1 MLATAE
7 SKNQAV
13 SKLEALIERGRSRA
27 GNVIDHVMRHQP
39 TDRLVRGGALR
50 FRAADNRP
58 EILITVPDREREK
71 VDQTL
76 LRNAIYQMAQT
87 TDMPVKFLD
96 SLQAVAEPWGR
107 ELLAYSLQTV
117 FNRRF
122 QNKRYL
128 LRSLQQE
135 VRGFL
140 SDSYRRIDSRPVVE
154 AFATAVQEKGALPYE
169 GYVTNTK
176 IAIQAIMPEVYEP
189 VPGEVVA
196 YGLSLENSDFG
207 NGALSVR
214 GYLLR
219 VWCTNLAITQEEMR
233 QVHLGKRLDES
244 MIYSERTYELD
255 AQATV
260 SALKD
265 VIQRQLNAEQLQQ
278 HMEPIRRAND
288 RPVDASQTRD
298 MMRKALQKARS
309 RLRCRGLQLSG
320 YGEHACRE
328 QHVAAVECH
337 LLGGGKDRGRRAQAG
352 DQQGR
357 RTSPQS
363 GMSSIGR
370 GGAAP
375 PYR

>member
-1 MLATAE
+1 M
-7 SKNQAV
+7 
-13 SKLEALIERGRSRA
+13 
-27 GNVIDHVMRHQP
+27 
-39 TDRLVRGGALR
+39 
-50 FRAADNRP
+50 
-58 EILITVPDREREK
+58 PDREREK

-76 LRNAIYQMAQT
+76 HRNAIYQMAQT

-107 ELLAYSLQTV
+107 ELLAYNLQTV
-117 FNRRF
+117 FNRRL

-140 SDSYRRIDSRPVVE
+140 LDSYRRIDSRPVVE
-154 AFATAVQEKGALPYE
+154 AFAMAVEEKGALPYE
-169 GYVTNTK
+169 GYVTDTR

-214 GYLLR
+214 AYLLR
-219 VWCTNLAITQEEMR
+219 IWCTNLAITQEEMR

-278 HMEPIRRAND
+278 HMELIRWAND
-288 RPVDASQTRD
+288 RPV
-298 MMRKALQKARS
+298 ARS
-309 RLRCRGLQLSG
+309 RLRSRGLQLS
-320 YGEHACRE
+320 R
-328 QHVAAVECH
+328 
-337 LLGGGKDRGRRAQAG
+337 
-352 DQQGR
+352 
-357 RTSPQS
+357 
-363 GMSSIGR
+363 
-370 GGAAP
+370 
-375 PYR
+375 YR

>member
-128 LRSLQQE
+128 LRSLQRE
-135 VRGFL
+135 VLGFL
-140 SDSYRRIDSRPVVE
+140 SDSYRRIDS
-154 AFATAVQEKGALPYE
+154 
-169 GYVTNTK
+169 
-176 IAIQAIMPEVYEP
+176 
-189 VPGEVVA
+189 
-196 YGLSLENSDFG
+196 
-207 NGALSVR
+207 
-214 GYLLR
+214 
-219 VWCTNLAITQEEMR
+219 
-233 QVHLGKRLDES
+233 
-244 MIYSERTYELD
+244 
-255 AQATV
+255 
-260 SALKD
+260 
-265 VIQRQLNAEQLQQ
+265 
-278 HMEPIRRAND
+278 
-288 RPVDASQTRD
+288 
-298 MMRKALQKARS
+298 
-309 RLRCRGLQLSG
+309 
-320 YGEHACRE
+320 
-328 QHVAAVECH
+328 
-337 LLGGGKDRGRRAQAG
+337 
-352 DQQGR
+352 
-357 RTSPQS
+357 
-363 GMSSIGR
+363 
-370 GGAAP
+370 
-375 PYR
+375 

>member
-1 MLATAE
+1 M
-7 SKNQAV
+7 
-13 SKLEALIERGRSRA
+13 
-27 GNVIDHVMRHQP
+27 
-39 TDRLVRGGALR
+39 
-50 FRAADNRP
+50 
-58 EILITVPDREREK
+58 PDREREK

-76 LRNAIYQMAQT
+76 HRNAICQMAQT

-214 GYLLR
+214 LPSADLVYEPGHYAGGDAPGASRQAAGRVHDLLR
-219 VWCTNLAITQEEMR
+219 
-233 QVHLGKRLDES
+233 
-244 MIYSERTYELD
+244 
-255 AQATV
+255 
-260 SALKD
+260 
-265 VIQRQLNAEQLQQ
+265 
-278 HMEPIRRAND
+278 AN
-288 RPVDASQTRD
+288 V
-298 MMRKALQKARS
+298 
-309 RLRCRGLQLSG
+309 
-320 YGEHACRE
+320 
-328 QHVAAVECH
+328 
-337 LLGGGKDRGRRAQAG
+337 
-352 DQQGR
+352 
-357 RTSPQS
+357 
-363 GMSSIGR
+363 
-370 GGAAP
+370 
-375 PYR
+375 

>member
-1 MLATAE
+1 MLATTD

-13 SKLEALIERGRSRA
+13 SKLESLIERGRSYA
-27 GNVIDHVMRHQP
+27 ANVIDHVMRHQP
-39 TDRLVRGGALR
+39 TDRLVRGDALQ
-50 FRAADNRP
+50 FPAADNLP

-71 VDQTL
+71 ADQTL
-76 LRNAIYQMAQT
+76 HRNAIYQMAQT

-96 SLQAVAEPWGR
+96 SLQAAAGPWGR
-107 ELLAYSLQTV
+107 ELLAHNLQTV
-117 FNRRF
+117 FNRHL

-154 AFATAVQEKGALPYE
+154 AFAMAVQEKGALPYE
-169 GYVTNTK
+169 GYVTDTK
-176 IAIQAIMPEVYEP
+176 IGIQAIMPEVYEL

-214 GYLLR
+214 AYLLR
-219 VWCTNLAITQEEMR
+219 IWCTNLAITQEEMR

-265 VIQRQLNAEQLQQ
+265 VIQRQLNAEQLHQ
-278 HMEPIRRAND
+278 HMDLIRRAND
-288 RPVDASQTRD
+288 RPVDANQARE
-298 MMRKALQKARS
+298 MLRKALQKHEVDS
-309 RLRCRGLQLSG
+309 
-320 YGEHACRE
+320 
-328 QHVAAVECH
+328 VVEAYNSADTVNMPAGNSMWRVVERH
-337 LLGGGKDRGRRAQAG
+337 LLGGGQNRRCRAQAG
-352 DQQGR
+352 DQQGDR
-357 RTSPQS
+357 ADSQPS
-363 GMSSIGR
+363 VSND
-370 GGAAP
+370 
-375 PYR
+375 

>member
-13 SKLEALIERGRSRA
+13 SKLESLIERGRSRA
-27 GNVIDHVMRHQP
+27 ASVIDHVMRHQP
-39 TDRLVRGGALR
+39 TDRLVRGDALQ
-50 FRAADNRP
+50 FRAAENLP
-58 EILITVPDREREK
+58 EVLITLPDREQEK

-76 LRNAIYQMAQT
+76 HRNAIYQMAQT
-87 TDMPVKFLD
+87 TEMPVKFLD

-107 ELLAYSLQTV
+107 ELLAHNLQTV

-122 QNKRYL
+122 HKKRYL

-135 VRGFL
+135 LRGFL

-169 GYVTNTK
+169 GYVTDTK

-214 GYLLR
+214 AYLLR
-219 VWCTNLAITQEEMR
+219 IWCSNLAITQEEMR

-278 HMEPIRRAND
+278 HMELIRRAND
-288 RPVDASQTRD
+288 RPVDASQARD
-298 MMRKALQKARS
+298 LLRKALQKHEADS
-309 RLRCRGLQLSG
+309 VVEAYNSADTVNMPAGNSMWRLSN
-320 YGEHACRE
+320 AISW
-328 QHVAAVECH
+328 VAGKTEDAERKLEISKVAGQI
-337 LLGGGKDRGRRAQAG
+337 LGP
-352 DQQGR
+352 
-357 RTSPQS
+357 S
-363 GMSSIGR
+363 
-370 GGAAP
+370 
-375 PYR
+375 